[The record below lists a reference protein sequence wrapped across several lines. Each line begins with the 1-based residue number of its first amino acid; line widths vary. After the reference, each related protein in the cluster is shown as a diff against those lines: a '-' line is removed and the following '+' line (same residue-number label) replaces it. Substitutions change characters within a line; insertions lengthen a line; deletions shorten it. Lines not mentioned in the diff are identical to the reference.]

1 MRVSDA
7 ITAQL
12 YPYEVDMLLI
22 EKACIDNEMT
32 AAEEYFADMKQGVAK
47 ATITILRHLT
57 VLQSESNG
65 GYSLSYDTEALKE
78 RIYNLAKDNGLTDI
92 AEEYDRR
99 SHIIDRT
106 SIW

>member
-22 EKACIDNEMT
+22 EKACVDNEMT
-32 AAEEYFADMKQGVAK
+32 PAEEYYVEMKQSVAK
-47 ATITILRHLT
+47 TAIAILRNLI

-65 GYSLSYDTEALKE
+65 GYSLSYNVEALKE
-78 RIYNLAKDNGLTDI
+78 RIYRLAKDNGLADI
-92 AEEYDRR
+92 AEEYDIR
-99 SHIIDRT
+99 SRIIDKT
-106 SIW
+106 SVW

>member
-47 ATITILRHLT
+47 ATITVLRHLI

-65 GYSLSYDTEALKE
+65 GYSLSYDIEALKE

>member
-1 MRVSDA
+1 
-7 ITAQL
+7 
-12 YPYEVDMLLI
+12 MLLI

-47 ATITILRHLT
+47 ATITILRHLI
-57 VLQSESNG
+57 VLQCESNG